1 MATDPDE
8 QERLRQEYVRA
19 ERAYSAAVKGQSAG
33 EDEQD
38 QLREAMET
46 ADAAYKASL
55 KDA

>member
-38 QLREAMET
+38 QLREAMEA

-55 KDA
+55 NDA